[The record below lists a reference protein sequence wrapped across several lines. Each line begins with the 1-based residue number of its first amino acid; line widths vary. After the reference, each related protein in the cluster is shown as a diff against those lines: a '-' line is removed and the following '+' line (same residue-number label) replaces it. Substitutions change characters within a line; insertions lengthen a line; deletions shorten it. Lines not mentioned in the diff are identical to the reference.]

1 MSSLPRRR
9 KGSLSVGVL
18 YVRALVIQ
26 FRWTLVV
33 LALFL
38 LLGTFLHRVT
48 PQADLAGRRPDLL
61 NSLYATW
68 MAMLAQPEFQHPET
82 WYLTVLNGCY
92 PLVGFVLIG
101 EGVVRLALLISSRER
116 GASEWMKVMSTTYRD
131 HVVLCGLGHL
141 GYRVF
146 EQLRESQVPMVLI
159 EKDPQGR
166 FLEKIKASGVPVLI
180 RDMTEDQ
187 TLIAAGVQ
195 SARIIIIATNDDMA
209 NLEVALDARRLNPKI
224 RILMRLYDQQIAAK
238 IADSLTI
245 DQAFSASALAA
256 PIVAAMTLDTKVM
269 SSFVVNGTPTVA
281 AEFTVESGSSLLG
294 KTLGAL
300 ETGFALR
307 VLSRKTQS
315 GIHHAPPPLDALI
328 HAGDTLVVHCA
339 EDKLS
344 AVAAQA
350 KLSG

>member
-9 KGSLSVGVL
+9 RGSLGVAIL
-18 YVRALVIQ
+18 YVRALIIQ

-38 LLGTFLHRVT
+38 LFGTILHHIT
-48 PQADLAGRRPDLL
+48 PQRDLDGRRPDLL

-82 WYLTVLNGCY
+82 WYLTMLNGCY

-159 EKDPQGR
+159 EKDAQGR
-166 FLEKIKASGVPVLI
+166 FLEKVKASGAPVLI

-187 TLIAAGVQ
+187 TLIAAGVEH
-195 SARIIIIATNDDMA
+195 AKIIIIATNDDMA

-281 AEFTVESGSSLLG
+281 AEFTVEAGSSLIG
-294 KTLGAL
+294 KSLGAL
-300 ETGFALR
+300 EGTYAMR
-307 VLSRKTQS
+307 VLSRKLQS
-315 GIHHAPPPLDALI
+315 GAHQSPPPLEAHIL
-328 HAGDTLVVHCA
+328 AGDTLVVHCA
-339 EDKLS
+339 ADKLS

>member
-18 YVRALVIQ
+18 YVRALIFQ
-26 FRWTLVV
+26 FRWTLVM

-38 LLGTFLHRVT
+38 LLGTILHRVT
-48 PQADLAGRRPDLL
+48 PQSDLDGRRPDLL

-82 WYLTVLNGCY
+82 WYLTVLNGLY
-92 PLVGFVLIG
+92 PMVGFVLIG

-116 GASEWMKVMSTTYRD
+116 GASEWMKVMSTTYRE

-187 TLIAAGVQ
+187 TLIAAGVMH
-195 SARIIIIATNDDMA
+195 AKIIIIATNDDMA
-209 NLEVALDARRLNPKI
+209 NLEVALDARRLNPRI

-281 AEFTVESGSSLLG
+281 AEFTIESGSTLLG
-294 KTLGAL
+294 KSLGAL
-300 ETGFALR
+300 ETGFSVR
-307 VLSRKTQS
+307 VLSRKTQT
-315 GIHHAPPPLDALI
+315 GTHHAPPPLDALI

-339 EDKLS
+339 ADKLS
-344 AVAAQA
+344 KIAAQA